1 MAKHGQQP
9 ADGGDDSSCPRSQ
22 PNQSRSDH
30 GDESR
35 GTSSVFPSHQTRP
48 LFGSLEE
55 AHNRITRPQP
65 SGTSTSVTD
74 DTASSGSGDDFILK
88 DMRRLSPVDARAIYT
103 NVGYPVTRA
112 FSRSVTDGV
121 NRTVDGQALVPS
133 PLLVQK
139 QLDPD
144 PRKNG
149 EFASPPT
156 SKTAPVAWQELG
168 EPWKIPPTRFPEAQ
182 AFAEANTSNQP
193 PPYSPK
199 SELERTIGYHDPAA
213 EGSFAVEST
222 PQPGLA
228 PSPGGNRCAQQ
239 HEAITMLGRAAEEEI
254 RSPPQIALPEDPPF
268 HPSNPFAASARL
280 TASQTVLR
288 VISVSPS
295 PESPFPNQ
303 PLHLSDSQDDR
314 ARIGGDLGVASGV
327 GYDSEPGVG
336 SGESK
341 VPKML
346 RPPARMHSARRKER
360 SRQSLV
366 SSSRSSVIGGGVTE
380 GSEDDPFHY
389 DSVFLRPSRE
399 REFGTND
406 FKQCGSSIANY
417 SDCEAHSDAALTNT
431 VIPSYPRA
439 HLADGP
445 QPATGPF
452 NTQPH
457 VVHPPANNNKPQD
470 LRYRKHNINKAPV
483 PVFVPEQ
490 RFHRVNGLFQDT
502 SRPVA
507 RIPPASGS
515 QDQNRSQIFG
525 SSALR
530 APFRRINSKRSSFRD
545 LTLHQ
550 GMSPRHPFTELESDD
565 SSLHELQPVT
575 SQPDTRRTI
584 TSGERWSSTP
594 RPDRNQ
600 ERSFQSDTTD
610 PQRQIPSQPNQLM
623 IPVTGLSS
631 PARMARAHLYNRNRG
646 DSIESGASISLI
658 DSSQFELIPLEVAQ
672 QRQAVRRASGQEDQT
687 LTGRARLESMRNPSC
702 NTNASQFGSQIET
715 PASAVTPNARN
726 VSRFVS
732 RGFAQASSPLS
743 GRDENDANALIPG
756 DDTRPTISTTTGSDL
771 TITTIH
777 QPDGRQHRIFYPSP
791 RLYPWDRL
799 HRGTAAQKSTDR
811 SLQRITGQRF
821 NSLDNMERGAVH
833 RRVHDTEAWLSD
845 NAHARRRSFFF
856 IVALLSIFPFV
867 SPIAL
872 CGGFNSALSWH
883 TRGEVDRF
891 STNQRR
897 CLMVEAIIAF
907 FFVIATI
914 VFVVIKYGLHN

>member
-112 FSRSVTDGV
+112 FSRSVTDGI

-399 REFGTND
+399 REVSAYLHRVSGVERGSTAIICSPDGSPLRTSRHFMDKRPHSPEVQPMALDSQVSSLRLPQHAAVGND
-406 FKQCGSSIANY
+406 AQNKQEQHFFEPGAIDPGWTVGSP
-417 SDCEAHSDAALTNT
+417 D
-431 VIPSYPRA
+431 
-439 HLADGP
+439 
-445 QPATGPF
+445 
-452 NTQPH
+452 
-457 VVHPPANNNKPQD
+457 VV
-470 LRYRKHNINKAPV
+470 RV
-483 PVFVPEQ
+483 PVRGRVQSYQ
-490 RFHRVNGLFQDT
+490 RRSTGEKHPDAEVTNLVLEGL
-502 SRPVA
+502 R
-507 RIPPASGS
+507 GCEE
-515 QDQNRSQIFG
+515 QNRLPTG
-525 SSALR
+525 
-530 APFRRINSKRSSFRD
+530 N
-545 LTLHQ
+545 
-550 GMSPRHPFTELESDD
+550 TE
-565 SSLHELQPVT
+565 
-575 SQPDTRRTI
+575 
-584 TSGERWSSTP
+584 G
-594 RPDRNQ
+594 
-600 ERSFQSDTTD
+600 
-610 PQRQIPSQPNQLM
+610 
-623 IPVTGLSS
+623 
-631 PARMARAHLYNRNRG
+631 
-646 DSIESGASISLI
+646 
-658 DSSQFELIPLEVAQ
+658 
-672 QRQAVRRASGQEDQT
+672 
-687 LTGRARLESMRNPSC
+687 
-702 NTNASQFGSQIET
+702 
-715 PASAVTPNARN
+715 
-726 VSRFVS
+726 
-732 RGFAQASSPLS
+732 
-743 GRDENDANALIPG
+743 
-756 DDTRPTISTTTGSDL
+756 
-771 TITTIH
+771 
-777 QPDGRQHRIFYPSP
+777 
-791 RLYPWDRL
+791 
-799 HRGTAAQKSTDR
+799 
-811 SLQRITGQRF
+811 
-821 NSLDNMERGAVH
+821 
-833 RRVHDTEAWLSD
+833 
-845 NAHARRRSFFF
+845 
-856 IVALLSIFPFV
+856 
-867 SPIAL
+867 
-872 CGGFNSALSWH
+872 
-883 TRGEVDRF
+883 
-891 STNQRR
+891 
-897 CLMVEAIIAF
+897 
-907 FFVIATI
+907 
-914 VFVVIKYGLHN
+914 